1 MENEIDVS
9 PEKNES
15 KDTISNYIF
24 LLSSEKGSLS
34 LLNSYMT
41 FINDYYQALNDFYK
55 NLTEIEFH
63 FLNEDSFET
72 LLKETPFFQ
81 LGKEIKNT
89 LKVQIKHLYSV
100 INNVEIYNAFNTC
113 LNKLSNVLKKIS
125 KTFNQRER
133 YEKLKPL
140 LPALEQLYSKIENK
154 IIDEYIIKKYKK
166 HLLEVD
172 EEPLKAT
179 IAQAKY
185 LEKTVLFVKDDYEK
199 ELVENSNLFD
209 PEFDEVFN
217 ELKNN
222 VKNLFLLLK
231 ANNIS
236 YLDVL
241 EKEIN
246 LISKNYNEIKD
257 NKENKEDKEDN
268 EIKEIKENKE
278 NKEDKEDNEIKDNNE
293 TTEDKKDDVKKEDK
307 DYKECKE
314 NNEKEEIKNII
325 QETKEET
332 LKEKKEK
339 ISTINKYKIEI
350 LTNPTIKVKMVEDNT
365 IEDNKNE
372 ININHKEKNL
382 KEKEKNKNKDYDDI
396 LTLNEEDIYKI
407 VSTIYSYDLKLIDTT
422 LYNLDKENKK
432 LSVKSLSEKLFSFDK
447 ENNIDEKIKEKELD
461 ELFGLLNN
469 EDNLL
474 KFFMTLNNF
483 RATGQYSLT
492 KNVFDIIVKIFNI
505 ALDYMLIKPIPKL
518 DELIVILS
526 QTFFIKKDE
535 TKYYIQKSIKNHA
548 LFKKQQFWEKQL
560 NNSIEKE
567 FERLENDEKVR
578 NIFLTKELKK
588 KKKRE
593 MLTAKIIPFTSYIKE
608 FGADEQMIL
617 NIVNPI
623 MDKYNLD
630 ERTRDICLLYLKDK

>member
-9 PEKNES
+9 PKKNES

-41 FINDYYQALNDFYK
+41 FINEYYQALNDFYK

-72 LLKETPFFQ
+72 SFKENPFFQ

-113 LNKLSNVLKKIS
+113 LNKLSNVLKKLS
-125 KTFNQRER
+125 RTFNQRER

-140 LPALEQLYSKIENK
+140 LPALEKLYSMIENK

-166 HLLEVD
+166 HLLEVN

-179 IAQAKY
+179 IAQAKS
-185 LEKTVLFVKDDYEK
+185 LESTVLFVKDDYEK
-199 ELVENSNLFD
+199 ELVENSNRFD

-257 NKENKEDKEDN
+257 NKENKENKEDN
-268 EIKEIKENKE
+268 ER
-278 NKEDKEDNEIKDNNE
+278 KDNNE
-293 TTEDKKDDVKKEDK
+293 TKEDKKEDERKEEK

-325 QETKEET
+325 QETREET
-332 LKEKKEK
+332 LGKKKEK
-339 ISTINKYKIEI
+339 ISILNKYKIKI

-365 IEDNKNE
+365 IKDNKNE
-372 ININHKEKNL
+372 NNINHKEKNL
-382 KEKEKNKNKDYDDI
+382 KEKEKEKNKNKDNDDI

-432 LSVKSLSEKLFSFDK
+432 LLVKSLSEKLFSFDI

-535 TKYYIQKSIKNHA
+535 KKYYIQNLIKNHS

-578 NIFLTKELKK
+578 NIFLTKELKE

-623 MDKYNLD
+623 MNKYNLD